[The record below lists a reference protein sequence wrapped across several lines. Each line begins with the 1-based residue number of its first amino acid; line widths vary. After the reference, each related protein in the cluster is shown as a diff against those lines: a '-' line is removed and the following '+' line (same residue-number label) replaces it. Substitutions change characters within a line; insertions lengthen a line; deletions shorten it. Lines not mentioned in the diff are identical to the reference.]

1 MNLIVFIIVGAI
13 AGFLAGKV
21 MTGHGLGLIWDT
33 SGRLVSSEPVKI
45 NESLESEGSM
55 PVLRPAVRLI
65 LFDNANRLL
74 LVRFED
80 SSRQVSWWAAPGGGL
95 KPGENY
101 EEALK
106 REVFEEAGHHLLDPG
121 SWIWTR
127 EHVIELERQRFR
139 QQERFYSTRT
149 DAFEPVSQGLEPV
162 ETAHV
167 RSLRWWTLSELE
179 ATQDELSPRELP
191 RLIRRLLKGGP
202 PREPIQVGV

>member
-1 MNLIVFIIVGAI
+1 MPSATLKHASAVAVRRRLSSGMQRPNWA
-13 AGFLAGKV
+13 
-21 MTGHGLGLIWDT
+21 T

-127 EHVIELERQRFR
+127 EHVIELEGQRFR

-202 PREPIQVGV
+202 PREPIKVGV

>member
-1 MNLIVFIIVGAI
+1 
-13 AGFLAGKV
+13 
-21 MTGHGLGLIWDT
+21 
-33 SGRLVSSEPVKI
+33 
-45 NESLESEGSM
+45 M

-106 REVFEEAGHHLLDPG
+106 REVFEKAGHTLLNPG

-127 EHVIELERQRFR
+127 EKVIELEGHRFR
-139 QQERFYSTRT
+139 HKERSYPTRT
-149 DAFEPVSQGLEPV
+149 NDLEPVSKGLKPFEP
-162 ETAHV
+162 A
-167 RSLRWWTLSELE
+167 
-179 ATQDELSPRELP
+179 
-191 RLIRRLLKGGP
+191 
-202 PREPIQVGV
+202 

>member
-1 MNLIVFIIVGAI
+1 
-13 AGFLAGKV
+13 
-21 MTGHGLGLIWDT
+21 
-33 SGRLVSSEPVKI
+33 
-45 NESLESEGSM
+45 M

-127 EHVIELERQRFR
+127 EHVIELEGQRFR
-139 QQERFYSTRT
+139 QQERFYSTCT

-202 PREPIQVGV
+202 PREPIKVGV